1 MQMSSTNGTAAKGNG
16 KRARKAPEVVEAPRA
31 PRSRIVGLRTL
42 KLAQIDRFGF
52 GNPKRMTA
60 EVRASLHSSLD
71 EFGTVLPLIARPH
84 PYGDAGRVELLD
96 GHHRFD
102 DFEAR
107 GDASAEVLVVD
118 VPDDKKARALLLAL
132 KGIQADFNPEALPAY
147 VESLMTD
154 TGATEEWLAG
164 VTAVDLSFLH
174 ITESTPDAGGPSP
187 DDNLSP
193 DDGRKNLGG
202 IAERFLFPPF
212 TVLDGRSGPWR
223 ARKQAWLALKIK
235 SPEMRSGSAAGA
247 SAQAGVPKSGAW
259 INHRSDGT
267 TEFAGDKWKKGTS
280 APKGLAVKDVA
291 GYVPDFYKLK
301 TAREEQLGR
310 KLSKSE
316 FEKEHLPAILAAR
329 AADGNNLSTT
339 GTSGFD
345 PVLCE
350 LAVRWFCPPGGR
362 MVEPYSGTSTLGN
375 VAAILGREYV
385 GIELQ
390 KKQVEANGA
399 QWLAIESTIRGGSL
413 PYKITS
419 PRWVCGDATNPS
431 AVADGAFDFLFSC
444 PPYAHLERY
453 SDDPRDISTMDY
465 QGFLAAYRKAVAEL
479 VKMLREDRFIA
490 WLVGD
495 VRDARGMYLG
505 FVADTIGAFRA
516 AGAELYNEAILVTP
530 AGSLPVRIGR
540 QFSAGRKFGKTHQN
554 LLIFVKGD
562 PKKATAACGAVEVG
576 EVPYGEEITEEEVV
590 VEDEPERTNPEA
602 EEEAPPA
609 EA

>member
-1 MQMSSTNGTAAKGNG
+1 MDGTGGTEQKKG
-16 KRARKAPEVVEAPRA
+16 ARKRRKVEEVPPA

-84 PYGDAGRVELLD
+84 PSGDAERVELLD

-132 KGIQADFNPEALPAY
+132 KGIQADFNPEVLPAY

-174 ITESTPDAGGPSP
+174 TTESTPDAGGPSP

-267 TEFAGDKWKKGTS
+267 TEFAGDKWKKGAS
-280 APKGLAVKDVA
+280 APKGLALKDVA
-291 GYVPDFYKLK
+291 GYVPGFYKLK

-431 AVADGAFDFLFSC
+431 AVADGTFDFLFSC

-453 SDDPRDISTMDY
+453 SDDPRDISTMNY
-465 QGFLAAYRKAVAEL
+465 QGFLAAYRKAIAEL

-530 AGSLPVRIGR
+530 AGSLPVRVGR
-540 QFSAGRKFGKTHQN
+540 QFAAGRKFGKTHQN

-562 PKKATAACGAVEVG
+562 PRRATAACGEVEVG
-576 EVPYGEEITEEEVV
+576 EIPFGEEITEEEEVV
-590 VEDEPERTNPEA
+590 SDEPERTDPEA
-602 EEEAPPA
+602 SPEAPPA